1 MNRLLSERQKIE
13 VITLRSQHL
22 SLRQIELLTGVSK
35 THVAELYDKFVD
47 LGTVQNQWNRGN
59 RRVIGSRREQM
70 IIEAAENDRTLTA
83 KQITRDQTLNP
94 RNVSRE
100 TINRI
105 LKIHGLNSRKAQKQS
120 HISPNNLFL
129 RYQWGEFYQNWTQF
143 DWELVCFSDESNL
156 YAEKGSKHLV
166 RRRRGEVLPYR
177 YSHKKM
183 MYHGGLE
190 QLAWGA
196 ISYSG
201 VGNLVKLEK
210 NFDALNYLDVLEHYL
225 DFQGLFTND
234 LIFQQD
240 HAGPHQP
247 EIIYQWC
254 EANNIQVLQWPSQSP
269 DISIIENVWS
279 FLKNGLYEDRNHI
292 RDKDDLWEYALHYWY
307 SDRLDHLIPRLY
319 SSLPGR
325 VQQLVHNLGYPI
337 N

>member
-35 THVAELYDKFVD
+35 THVAELYDKFMD

-129 RYQWGEFYQNWTQF
+129 RYQWGQCYQNWTQF
-143 DWELVCFSDESNL
+143 DWELVCLSDESNL

-183 MYHGGLE
+183 MYHGGFE

-225 DFQGLFTND
+225 DFQG
-234 LIFQQD
+234 
-240 HAGPHQP
+240 
-247 EIIYQWC
+247 
-254 EANNIQVLQWPSQSP
+254 
-269 DISIIENVWS
+269 
-279 FLKNGLYEDRNHI
+279 
-292 RDKDDLWEYALHYWY
+292 
-307 SDRLDHLIPRLY
+307 
-319 SSLPGR
+319 
-325 VQQLVHNLGYPI
+325 
-337 N
+337 

>member
-120 HISPNNLFL
+120 HIL
-129 RYQWGEFYQNWTQF
+129 QII
-143 DWELVCFSDESNL
+143 CF
-156 YAEKGSKHLV
+156 
-166 RRRRGEVLPYR
+166 
-177 YSHKKM
+177 
-183 MYHGGLE
+183 
-190 QLAWGA
+190 
-196 ISYSG
+196 
-201 VGNLVKLEK
+201 
-210 NFDALNYLDVLEHYL
+210 
-225 DFQGLFTND
+225 
-234 LIFQQD
+234 
-240 HAGPHQP
+240 
-247 EIIYQWC
+247 
-254 EANNIQVLQWPSQSP
+254 
-269 DISIIENVWS
+269 
-279 FLKNGLYEDRNHI
+279 
-292 RDKDDLWEYALHYWY
+292 
-307 SDRLDHLIPRLY
+307 
-319 SSLPGR
+319 
-325 VQQLVHNLGYPI
+325 
-337 N
+337 